1 MNQCTET
8 ADSLERFPSVQA
20 AAGKDKINLALFWP
34 KDGKINF
41 VDEMVLSL
49 DRDRYNVI
57 FIYLSGY
64 GVDRSPVKEAGYE
77 AFCLSNMKRINAFR
91 PSILLNLVRILKQHN
106 VHILH
111 CHRHKPS
118 VYGALA
124 GMFAKTPVVLSHVH
138 GLSRTRN
145 LGRRL
150 FNFLAFRKVNRI
162 IGCAESVRE
171 DVLKNN
177 PSLRR
182 EKVIALENSIDFGR
196 FADPSI
202 TRAQAKSKLSEVPAS
217 AFVYGTVA
225 RFGPYKGHS
234 FLIKAFE
241 RVREQVPS
249 AHLILAG
256 DGPLKEEIQEQAA
269 RAGLDDSVH
278 FLGRRN
284 DVPRL
289 LRAMDAFVLPSVGSE
304 GMPLVILEAMAAG
317 VPCIASSLSGIP
329 EIIND
334 DDVGFLVPP
343 GDDNALAE
351 AMTALANSPEQ
362 KRNTLIENARERV
375 RTNFSHNVVKEKL
388 ANIYEMEMNGNYEI
402 DRRKKSKV

>member
-1 MNQCTET
+1 MQ
-8 ADSLERFPSVQA
+8 S
-20 AAGKDKINLALFWP
+20 AAGKGRINLALLWP
-34 KDGKINF
+34 KYGKVTF
-41 VDEMVLSL
+41 VDEMILSL
-49 DRDRYNVI
+49 NRDRFNVI

-64 GVDRSPVKEAGYE
+64 GAGRNLLEEAGFEVFY
-77 AFCLSNMKRINAFR
+77 LSDIKRINAFR
-91 PSILLNLVRILKQHN
+91 LSILLRLIRILKDHKID
-106 VHILH
+106 ILH

-118 VYGALA
+118 FYGALA
-124 GMFAKTPVVLSHVH
+124 ATFAKTPVVLSHVH

-145 LGRRL
+145 AGRRL
-150 FNFLAFRKVNRI
+150 LNFLAFRKVNRI

-177 PSLRR
+177 PSVRR
-182 EKVIALENSIDFGR
+182 EKVIALENSIDFER
-196 FADPSI
+196 FANAPI
-202 TRAQAKSKLSEVPAS
+202 TKAQAKSKLTEVPAG

-234 FLIKAFE
+234 FLIEAFE
-241 RVREQVPS
+241 RVRRRVPS

-256 DGPLKEEIQEQAA
+256 DGPLKERIQRQAA
-269 RAGLDDSVH
+269 EAGLGDSVH
-278 FLGRRN
+278 FLGRR
-284 DVPRL
+284 DDIPGL
-289 LRAMDAFVLPSVGSE
+289 LKAMDAFVLPSIGSE

-317 VPCIASSLSGIP
+317 APCIASSLSGIP
-329 EIIND
+329 EVIND

-351 AMTALANSPEQ
+351 AMIALANTLEQ
-362 KRNTLIENARERV
+362 KRRIIVEKAKERV
-375 RTNFSHNVVKEKL
+375 RTSFNHHVVKEKL